1 MPDSV
6 PGSGGSGEYVV
17 PEATLQGILEQLP
30 TEPRVVVSGNFATPW
45 HLVAE
50 IDRRLP
56 RYRLWALNG
65 QLGLPDRDGVVLETS
80 FVGPGM
86 RRSPRL
92 RYVPSRLSMVPALF
106 ARNMAPDLVVLHTS
120 LPHDG
125 QVSLGTEVN
134 VLPAAIEAVRRTGG
148 SVIAQANP
156 RMPFTFGDGVIDL
169 ADIDLVVDVDEPL
182 GTHEPIPPDD
192 ASVAIGLSVGAL
204 VPDGATL
211 QAGIGAVPDAA
222 LQGLT
227 DRRSLRAWTE
237 MFSDSMLAL
246 ERAGALDA
254 DVSITT
260 SFVFGSAE
268 LYEWLHRNER
278 VRMTRTEVTNDP
290 SRISTNTLMVSINS
304 SLEVDLFAQ
313 ANASRVRG
321 QIYSGLGGQADFV
334 VGAIHSPGGQALI
347 GLRSWHPRAN
357 ASTIVPMVTAPVTSF
372 QMSAVIT
379 EQGTAEILGHDQE
392 RQAAN
397 LISKAAHP
405 DARDALW
412 EAAKTLGLDQPA
424 R

>member
-1 MPDSV
+1 MGPV
-6 PGSGGSGEYVV
+6 NAP
-17 PEATLQGILEQLP
+17 TLQQLLDRLP
-30 TEPRVVVSGNFATPW
+30 AEPRVVVSGNFATPR

-50 IDRRLP
+50 IDRLLP
-56 RYRLWALNG
+56 AYRLWALNG
-65 QLGLPDRDGVVLETS
+65 QPGLPDREGVVLETS

-86 RRSPRL
+86 RRRPRL

-148 SVIAQANP
+148 AVIAQANP
-156 RMPFTFGDGVIDL
+156 RMPFTFGDGVLSVDDL
-169 ADIDLVVDVDEPL
+169 DLLVEVDEPL
-182 GTHEPIPPDD
+182 GTHTPGAPDE
-192 ASVAIGLSVGAL
+192 ASVAIGTAVGAR
-204 VPDGATL
+204 VSDGATL

-227 DRRSLRAWTE
+227 DRRGLRVWTE
-237 MFSDSMLAL
+237 MFSDSVLHL
-246 ERAGALDA
+246 EKVGALDTGTP
-254 DVSITT
+254 ITT
-260 SFVFGSAE
+260 SFVFGSEE
-268 LYEWLHRNER
+268 LYAWLHRNER

-290 SRISTNTLMVSINS
+290 SRISANRLMVSINS

-347 GLRSWHPRAN
+347 GLRSWHPRADT
-357 ASTIVPMVTAPVTSF
+357 STIVPMVTAPVTSF
-372 QMSAVIT
+372 QMSAVVT
-379 EQGTAEILGHDQE
+379 EQGTADILGRDQE
-392 RQAAN
+392 RQAHN
-397 LISKAAHP
+397 LITHAAHP
-405 DARDALW
+405 AARDGLW
-412 EAAKTLGLDQPA
+412 VAAETFGLANGRDGHH
-424 R
+424 

>member
-1 MPDSV
+1 M
-6 PGSGGSGEYVV
+6 
-17 PEATLQGILEQLP
+17 
-30 TEPRVVVSGNFATPW
+30 
-45 HLVAE
+45 
-50 IDRRLP
+50 
-56 RYRLWALNG
+56 
-65 QLGLPDRDGVVLETS
+65 
-80 FVGPGM
+80 
-86 RRSPRL
+86 
-92 RYVPSRLSMVPALF
+92 
-106 ARNMAPDLVVLHTS
+106 LHTS
-120 LPHDG
+120 SPTT
-125 QVSLGTEVN
+125 VRSRSGTEVN

-148 SVIAQANP
+148 SVIAQVNP
-156 RMPFTFGDGVIDL
+156 RMPFTFGDGVIDV
-169 ADIDLVVDVDEPL
+169 ADIDLLVEVDEPL
-182 GTHEPIPPDD
+182 GTHEPIAPDD
-192 ASVAIGLSVGAL
+192 ASVVIGLSVGAL

-211 QAGIGAVPDAA
+211 QAGIGAIPDAA

-227 DRRSLRAWTE
+227 DRRSLRVWTE

-246 ERAGALDA
+246 ERAGALDV
-254 DVSITT
+254 DVPITT

-290 SRISTNTLMVSINS
+290 SRIATNPLMVSINS

-405 DARDALW
+405 DAHEELW
-412 EAAKTLGLDQPA
+412 QAPNALGLDQRA

>member
-1 MPDSV
+1 V
-6 PGSGGSGEYVV
+6 KVR
-17 PEATLQGILEQLP
+17 TLQQILDRLRA
-30 TEPRVVVSGNFATPW
+30 EPRIVVSGNFATPW
-45 HLVAE
+45 HLLGE
-50 IDRRLP
+50 IDRLLP
-56 RYRLWALNG
+56 AYRLWALNG
-65 QLGLPDRDGVVLETS
+65 QPGLPDREGVVLETS
-80 FVGPGM
+80 FVGAGM

-106 ARNMAPDLVVLHTS
+106 QRNMAPDLVVLHTS
-120 LPHDG
+120 LPRDG

-156 RMPFTFGDGVIDL
+156 RMPFTYGDGVL
-169 ADIDLVVDVDEPL
+169 PLEDIDLLVEVDEPL
-182 GTHEPIPPDD
+182 GVHHQGPVDE
-192 ASVAIGLSVGAL
+192 ASIAIGRAVGAR

-227 DRRSLRAWTE
+227 DRRSLRVWTE
-237 MFSDSMLAL
+237 MFSDSVLAL

-254 DVSITT
+254 DVPIAT
-260 SFVFGSAE
+260 SFVFGSEE
-268 LYEWLHRNER
+268 LYAWLDRNER

-290 SRISTNTLMVSINS
+290 SRISANPSMVSINS

-321 QIYSGLGGQADFV
+321 GIYSGLGGQADFV
-334 VGAIHSPGGQALI
+334 VGAIHSTGGQALI
-347 GLRSWHPRAN
+347 GLRSWHPRADV
-357 ASTIVPMVTAPVTSF
+357 STIVPLVSAPVTSF

-379 EQGTAEILGHDQE
+379 EQGTADMLGHDQE

-397 LISKAAHP
+397 LISEAAHP
-405 DARDALW
+405 AARDDLWLAAERLALRPDR
-412 EAAKTLGLDQPA
+412 LGG
-424 R
+424 

>member
-1 MPDSV
+1 
-6 PGSGGSGEYVV
+6 
-17 PEATLQGILEQLP
+17 
-30 TEPRVVVSGNFATPW
+30 
-45 HLVAE
+45 
-50 IDRRLP
+50 
-56 RYRLWALNG
+56 
-65 QLGLPDRDGVVLETS
+65 
-80 FVGPGM
+80 
-86 RRSPRL
+86 
-92 RYVPSRLSMVPALF
+92 MVPALF
-106 ARNMAPDLVVLHTS
+106 ARNMAPDLVVLLTS
-120 LPHDG
+120 LPPEG
-125 QVSLGTEVN
+125 QVSLGTEVS

-156 RMPFTFGDGVIDL
+156 RMPFTFGDGVIDV
-169 ADIDLVVDVDEPL
+169 ADIDLIVEVDEPL
-182 GTHEPIPPDD
+182 GTHEPMPPDD
-192 ASVAIGLSVGAL
+192 ASVAIGMSVGAL

-227 DRRSLRAWTE
+227 DRRSLRVWTE

-254 DVSITT
+254 DLPITT

-290 SRISTNTLMVSINS
+290 SRISTNPLMVSINS

-357 ASTIVPMVTAPVTSF
+357 TTTIVPMVTAPVTSF

-397 LISKAAHP
+397 LIVKAAHP
-405 DARDALW
+405 DAREELW
-412 EAAKTLGLDQPA
+412 QAATALGLDQ
-424 R
+424 RSR

>member
-1 MPDSV
+1 MSDR
-6 PGSGGSGEYVV
+6 
-17 PEATLQGILEQLP
+17 TLGRTRGRTLDAILDGLP
-30 TEPRVVVSGNFATPW
+30 PEPRVVVSGNFATPRW
-45 HLVAE
+45 LVGE
-50 IDRRLP
+50 IDRLLP
-56 RYRLWALNG
+56 AYRLWVLNG
-65 QLGLPDRDGVVLETS
+65 QLGLPDREGVVLETS

-86 RRSPRL
+86 RHSPRL

-106 ARNMAPDLVVLHTS
+106 ARNMAPDLVVVHTS
-120 LPHDG
+120 LPRDG

-156 RMPFTFGDGVIDL
+156 RMPFTFGDGVLAVDDL
-169 ADIDLVVDVDEPL
+169 DLVLEVDEPL
-182 GTHEPIPPDD
+182 GVHAPVPPDE
-192 ASVAIGLSVGAL
+192 ASVAIGTAVGAR

-211 QAGIGAVPDAA
+211 QSGIGAVPDAA

-227 DRRSLRAWTE
+227 DRRSLRVWTE
-237 MFSDSMLAL
+237 MFSDSVLSL
-246 ERAGALDA
+246 ERAGALDTS
-254 DVSITT
+254 VPITT
-260 SFVFGSAE
+260 SFVFGSEE
-268 LYEWLHRNER
+268 LYAWLDGNER

-290 SRISTNTLMVSINS
+290 SRISANPAMVSINS

-321 QIYSGLGGQADFV
+321 RIYSGLGGQADFV

-347 GLRSWHPRAN
+347 GLRSWHPRART
-357 ASTIVPMVTAPVTSF
+357 SSIVPLVSAPVTSF

-397 LISKAAHP
+397 LITHAAHP
-405 DARDALW
+405 DARDALR
-412 EAAKTLGLDQPA
+412 EAAGELGLRPSHEGE

>member
-1 MPDSV
+1 
-6 PGSGGSGEYVV
+6 
-17 PEATLQGILEQLP
+17 
-30 TEPRVVVSGNFATPW
+30 
-45 HLVAE
+45 
-50 IDRRLP
+50 
-56 RYRLWALNG
+56 
-65 QLGLPDRDGVVLETS
+65 
-80 FVGPGM
+80 
-86 RRSPRL
+86 
-92 RYVPSRLSMVPALF
+92 MVPALF

-120 LPHDG
+120 LPHEG

-148 SVIAQANP
+148 AVIAQANP
-156 RMPFTFGDGVIDL
+156 RMPFTYGDGVIDL
-169 ADIDLVVDVDEPL
+169 ADVDLLVEVDEPL
-182 GTHEPIPPDD
+182 GTHEPVAADE
-192 ASVAIGLSVGAL
+192 ASVSIGISVGTL

-222 LQGLT
+222 LQGLVA
-227 DRRSLRAWTE
+227 RRSLRVWTE

-254 DVSITT
+254 DVPITT
-260 SFVFGSAE
+260 SFVFGSNE
-268 LYEWLHRNER
+268 LYAWLHRNER

-290 SRISTNTLMVSINS
+290 TRISANPLVVSINS

-321 QIYSGLGGQADFV
+321 RIYSGLGGQADFV
-334 VGAIHSPGGQALI
+334 VGAVHSRGGQALI
-347 GLRSWHPRAN
+347 GLRSWHPKAD

-379 EQGTAEILGHDQE
+379 EQGAAEILGHDQE

-405 DARDALW
+405 AARDDLW
-412 EAAKTLGLDQPA
+412 RAAEKLGLHQRA
-424 R
+424 E

>member
-1 MPDSV
+1 MSR
-6 PGSGGSGEYVV
+6 SR
-17 PEATLQGILEQLP
+17 P
-30 TEPRVVVSGNFATPW
+30 TT
-45 HLVAE
+45 
-50 IDRRLP
+50 
-56 RYRLWALNG
+56 
-65 QLGLPDRDGVVLETS
+65 
-80 FVGPGM
+80 
-86 RRSPRL
+86 RRSRSAC
-92 RYVPSRLSMVPALF
+92 R
-106 ARNMAPDLVVLHTS
+106 
-120 LPHDG
+120 
-125 QVSLGTEVN
+125 
-134 VLPAAIEAVRRTGG
+134 
-148 SVIAQANP
+148 
-156 RMPFTFGDGVIDL
+156 
-169 ADIDLVVDVDEPL
+169 
-182 GTHEPIPPDD
+182 
-192 ASVAIGLSVGAL
+192 VGAL

-227 DRRSLRAWTE
+227 DRRSLRVWTE

-254 DVSITT
+254 DVPITT

-290 SRISTNTLMVSINS
+290 SRISTNPLMVSINS

-321 QIYSGLGGQADFV
+321 RIYSGLGGQADFV

-405 DARDALW
+405 AGRDDLW
-412 EAAKTLGLDQPA
+412 EAAETLGLDQ
-424 R
+424 RER